1 MVTTAPSDRGRGSTR
16 RPGSRMRAGWPGGGP
31 FVERSGRPEF
41 HREIQEAKWCN
52 AKICREVEGSG
63 MNGDLKMKTPKGP
76 ETHAR
81 RAPGRTEVG
90 EPGQAPVIPRR
101 KPWEDPAT
109 GKEKQYRLW

>member
-1 MVTTAPSDRGRGSTR
+1 
-16 RPGSRMRAGWPGGGP
+16 
-31 FVERSGRPEF
+31 
-41 HREIQEAKWCN
+41 
-52 AKICREVEGSG
+52 
-63 MNGDLKMKTPKGP
+63 MNGDLKMRTPEGP